1 MKRFIYILLVLLF
14 ANANCVSAA
23 TNTKAELKAVKEV
36 LKTQIQSAN
45 KYDYP
50 AFVKHFAP
58 QYINSDGFALD
69 IYSKL
74 VEDTWNSYSNIQYAQ
89 QIKNITID
97 GKDAIAE
104 VIETANAQVESQYNL
119 KGDLK
124 SIANNI
130 YFLRKTADGWKIVS
144 DVILTEDTYLSFG
157 EMVNHSPTLTVPY
170 QTLANQNYTATLE
183 YSIPKDTIAIASL
196 NQEKITYPQENAKE
210 NYRKLPEDGILERFF
225 TANNDNTN
233 EYIIASVGLTRPVFD
248 NKDLQINV
256 TGIAYII
263 KRVNVVP
270 ENKFINR
277 EGVISVA
284 ERLQP
289 NKESKQEEPVV
300 EEIIPTVIKTETQTD
315 NKLKKEKK
323 TKEPKIKERKN
334 KKSKETKTKESTPL
348 NLQDSSKEEIK
359 INEKKVKD
367 SKDAKIKKTKTKEAK
382 QIKEQVKKQPKVKQ
396 EKVKKELSEEKARKE
411 ALKAEINAKKEEL
424 KRLKEESKKQKK
436 QEKLLK
442 GAFSPSTVDIPTT
455 TVKNEV
461 E

>member
-14 ANANCVSAA
+14 ANANFVSAA

-50 AFVKHFAP
+50 AFVKHFDP

-74 VEDTWNSYSNIQYAQ
+74 VEDTWSSYTNIQYAQ
-89 QIKNITID
+89 QVKNITID

-277 EGVISVA
+277 ESVVSVS
-284 ERLQP
+284 ERLQS
-289 NKESKQEEPVV
+289 NKEPKQEEPVI
-300 EEIIPTVIKTETQTD
+300 EEIIPTVVKTEKDSEKQ
-315 NKLKKEKK
+315 LKKEKE
-323 TKEPKIKERKN
+323 TKIKE
-334 KKSKETKTKESTPL
+334 
-348 NLQDSSKEEIK
+348 IK
-359 INEKKVKD
+359 EKKVKEP
-367 SKDAKIKKTKTKEAK
+367 KQPRVKKTKVKKEPK
-382 QIKEQVKKQPKVKQ
+382 QIKENNTKIKEEKTKT
-396 EKVKKELSEEKARKE
+396 EKTKVKKEISEEKARKE
-411 ALKAEINAKKEEL
+411 ALKTEIKAKKEEL
-424 KRLKEESKKQKK
+424 KRLKNEEKKQK
-436 QEKLLK
+436 KLLK
-442 GAFSPSTVDIPTT
+442 GAFSPSALSIPTT
-455 TVKNEV
+455 VVKSEV